1 MRAPNPTS
9 GQTGAPSANPSA
21 HPALELEDRDRGDVV
36 VLCDASVEGE
46 DIAAILR
53 TRGFLVYDVPL
64 ALLESRLSSDSP
76 RLVIVDIDQS
86 GAVEKVRRIRGEPEH
101 PEVFC
106 IGDALRAAEIDD
118 LSLSDSVFERP
129 VDVQRLVERALGV
142 ATPSPSQYG
151 SRGTTPPPLYPARP
165 SVAAAPDSIPPISEF
180 PRAQDPLDLGSFL
193 DDDADPATTLG
204 LLAGGQVRLS
214 PELAYQILQAEERVR
229 ADIEEFANP
238 SSDDA
243 DCELP
248 PELLSQ
254 LDEPLDP
261 VEDLDGTGGVPAGAA
276 ASSSADAGS
285 VALSLNAHALTPAP
299 RPGTLNETPPPPE
312 TQAPRGRVDADG
324 VEAPEPIAPT
334 RPPQQLRPS
343 AADGSK
349 SRTGGAPEELT
360 SAPRAAPSNQG
371 TRADA
376 VLSQRGDEPRRVENT
391 TRGPPG
397 GMAEAAAL
405 PSDLPSLPLYA
416 ANPASLTPLSP
427 PVRFQEPRDIAEGRA
442 VFDLRTVPPR
452 PPTSLRAA
460 EVVRPPRPPL
470 VVPMTA
476 TPATPSRAPTERDE
490 GVSPA
495 AQSVRTAPPPRESS
509 AGGAV
514 FGELE
519 GGKPLARAIAG
530 RVGGCLSFSTGEGQR
545 KIVLMD
551 GDVVT
556 ASSDIADESLIAFLA
571 GRGDL
576 DREAAVRLAGKL
588 PPSGRHA
595 GAALIAQGFLAQ
607 NDLWPVLR
615 AHAQWLIGKVLLSGP
630 GSSELDDE
638 LPGRLKA
645 EPSVF
650 GGAPGAEVFV
660 ETARRVL
667 DPGRTVASLDSAAR
681 LDAGPRLNLL
691 SECALSAEDEARIRS
706 APGKTVAEVCPPEQ
720 PEFVSVLRAV
730 IDLDV
735 LTLLAPVHRSIEP
748 KRGEIDPLDEEA
760 VRQKVRAKM
769 VLVEEGD
776 YFALLGVNRSATSY
790 EIKRA
795 FLELRRTFEPS
806 KLLTAQTVDLHDQVT
821 LILEVIE
828 EAFEILRDDRRRE
841 RYRRAIEAGP
851 PEH

>member
-1 MRAPNPTS
+1 MPPANT
-9 GQTGAPSANPSA
+9 PSPLTA
-21 HPALELEDRDRGDVV
+21 HPAAGVLSDLDDRDRSDIV

-46 DIAAILR
+46 DIASILR

-64 ALLESRLSSDSP
+64 SLLESRLSSDPP
-76 RLVIVDIDQS
+76 RLVIVDIDQH
-86 GAVEKVRRIRGEPEH
+86 GAIEKVRRIRSVDEH
-101 PEVFC
+101 PDVFC

-118 LSLSDSVFERP
+118 LSLSDNVFERP
-129 VDVQRLVERALGV
+129 VDVQRLLERALTV
-142 ATPSPSQYG
+142 ATPSPSGYG

-165 SVAAAPDSIPPISEF
+165 SAAPAPDSIPPISEF

-243 DCELP
+243 DCLLS

-261 VEDLDGTGGVPAGAA
+261 LEDLDGTGGVPAGPA

-285 VALSLNAHALTPAP
+285 VALSGGVNALTPAP
-299 RPGTLNETPPPPE
+299 RPGTLSNETPAPE
-312 TQAPRGRVDADG
+312 TQTPRGKGDDSLD
-324 VEAPEPIAPT
+324 APEAIAPT
-334 RPPQQLRPS
+334 RPPPQM
-343 AADGSK
+343 
-349 SRTGGAPEELT
+349 TNT
-360 SAPRAAPSNQG
+360 PRAAPSNQG

-376 VLSQRGDEPRRVENT
+376 VLSQRGDEPKRVETT
-391 TRGPPG
+391 TRGPPFPG
-397 GMAEAAAL
+397 HAAPDPTSL
-405 PSDLPSLPLYA
+405 HNDFTSLPIYS
-416 ANPASLTPLSP
+416 ANPASLSPLSP

-452 PPTSLRAA
+452 PPTSRAPSEPARPLRM
-460 EVVRPPRPPL
+460 PL

-476 TPATPSRAPTERDE
+476 TPVSPPRSPTERDE

-495 AQSVRTAPPPRESS
+495 AQSVRTAQPPREWRAPERSENRTHSPQEGSS
-509 AGGAV
+509 TSGAV
-514 FGELE
+514 FGEHE
-519 GGKPLARAIAG
+519 GSKPLARAIAG
-530 RVGGCLSFSTGEGQR
+530 RVAGCLSFSTGEGQR
-545 KIVLMD
+545 KIVLLD

-576 DREAAVRLAGKL
+576 DRDAAARLAGKL
-588 PPSGRHA
+588 PASGRHA

-615 AHAQWLIGKVLLSGP
+615 AHAQWLIGKVLLCGP
-630 GSSELDDE
+630 GAAELE
-638 LPGRLKA
+638 EEPPGRLKA

-667 DPGRTVASLDSAAR
+667 DPGRTLASLDGAAR

-691 SECALSAEDEARIRS
+691 SECALSPDEEARIRG
-706 APGKTVAEVCPPEQ
+706 APGKSVAELCPPEQ
-720 PEFVSVLRAV
+720 PEFASVLRAIV
-730 IDLDV
+730 DLDV
-735 LTLLAPVHRSIEP
+735 LALLAPVHRSTEP
-748 KRGEIDPLDEEA
+748 KRGEVDPLDEEA
-760 VRQKVRAKM
+760 VRKKVRAKM

-776 YFALLGVNRSATSY
+776 YFSLLGVNRTATAY

-795 FLELRRTFEPS
+795 FLELRRTFEPT
-806 KLLTAQTVDLHDQVT
+806 KLLTAHTVDLHEDVS
-821 LILEVIE
+821 LILDVIE

-851 PEH
+851 PEQ

>member
-1 MRAPNPTS
+1 MS
-9 GQTGAPSANPSA
+9 
-21 HPALELEDRDRGDVV
+21 ELDDRDRSDIV

-46 DIAAILR
+46 DIASILR
-53 TRGFLVYDVPL
+53 TRGFVVYDVPL
-64 ALLESRLSSDSP
+64 ALLESRMSSDPP
-76 RLVIVDIDQS
+76 RLVIVDIDQH
-86 GAVEKVRRIRGEPEH
+86 GAVEKVRRIRSVDEH
-101 PEVFC
+101 PDVFC
-106 IGDALRAAEIDD
+106 IGDALRAAEIDAF
-118 LSLSDSVFERP
+118 SLSDNVFERP
-129 VDVQRLVERALGV
+129 VDIQRLVERALTV
-142 ATPSPSQYG
+142 AMPAPGGHG

-165 SVAAAPDSIPPISEF
+165 SAAPAPDSIPPISEF

-214 PELAYQILQAEERVR
+214 PELAQQILQAEERVR
-229 ADIEEFANP
+229 ADIDEFANP

-243 DCELP
+243 DCVLP

-261 VEDLDGTGGVPAGAA
+261 VEDLDGTGGIPVGAA
-276 ASSSADAGS
+276 ASSSADVGS
-285 VALSLNAHALTPAP
+285 VALSMGLPALTPAP
-299 RPGTLNETPPPPE
+299 RPGTLSNETPPPE
-312 TQAPRGRVDADG
+312 TQAPRGKSEADNPE
-324 VEAPEPIAPT
+324 VPEAIAPT
-334 RPPQQLRPS
+334 RPPPQLT
-343 AADGSK
+343 GS
-349 SRTGGAPEELT
+349 
-360 SAPRAAPSNQG
+360 PRAAPSNQG

-376 VLSQRGDEPRRVENT
+376 VLSQRGEEPRRVDTT
-391 TRGPPG
+391 TRGPPFPQQPG
-397 GMAEAAAL
+397 ADPTSLHG
-405 PSDLPSLPLYA
+405 DFTSLPIYSG
-416 ANPASLTPLSP
+416 NSASLSPLSP

-452 PPTSLRAA
+452 PPVGGAPPEPARSLRG
-460 EVVRPPRPPL
+460 PL

-476 TPATPSRAPTERDE
+476 IPATPSRSATERDE

-495 AQSVRTAPPPRESS
+495 AQSVRTAPPARESS
-509 AGGAV
+509 TGGTV
-514 FGELE
+514 FGERD

-530 RVGGCLSFSTGEGQR
+530 RVAGCLSFSTGEGQR

-551 GDVVT
+551 GDIVT

-588 PPSGRHA
+588 PASGRHA

-630 GSSELDDE
+630 GAAELE
-638 LPGRLKA
+638 EEAPGRLKA

-667 DPGRTVASLDSAAR
+667 DPGRALASLDGAAR
-681 LDAGPRLNLL
+681 LDAGPRLTLL
-691 SECALSAEDEARIRS
+691 SECALSPEEEARIRS
-706 APGKTVAEVCPPEQ
+706 AAGKSVAELCPPDQ
-720 PEFVSVLRAV
+720 PEFASVLRAV
-730 IDLDV
+730 VDLDV
-735 LTLLAPVHRSIEP
+735 LALLAPVHRSTEP
-748 KRGEIDPLDEEA
+748 KRGEVDPLDEEA
-760 VRQKVRAKM
+760 VRKKVRAKM

-776 YFALLGVNRSATSY
+776 YFSLLGVNRTATAY

-806 KLLTAQTVDLHDQVT
+806 KLLTAHTVDLHPDVT
-821 LILEVIE
+821 LILDVIE

-851 PEH
+851 PEQ